1 MVRLSSLLTFHTNPK
16 LIFSEVAGFKFGFPK
31 TANRTNGESS
41 ISLTLPR
48 RISEENIWA
57 MEGAVK
63 EVPIEPL
70 NKKSLENEYLNENFG
85 SNDDSLSSLS

>member
-1 MVRLSSLLTFHTNPK
+1 
-16 LIFSEVAGFKFGFPK
+16 
-31 TANRTNGESS
+31 
-41 ISLTLPR
+41 
-48 RISEENIWA
+48 